1 MARFIPNADI
11 HRHDADVLVLVNVSV
26 LLLTLQRWP
35 RSKSSIDA
43 IAPAFENG
51 RDRLCV

>member
-11 HRHDADVLVLVNVSV
+11 RKHPADVLVLVNVSV
-26 LLLTLQRWP
+26 LLLTLQRCP

-43 IAPAFENG
+43 MCPGA
-51 RDRLCV
+51 